1 MYRPKL
7 FDIDDAGEAQRIM
20 RDNGFAVLVTAVGG
34 GMTASHVPLHLS
46 DNGEFGLLWGHLAK
60 ANDQWRAFDGRT
72 EALAIFQG
80 PHTYISP
87 TWYETEKSVPTWN
100 YEAVHA
106 YGRPVVMDDP
116 EAVAARLASLTGQ
129 YEGEGA
135 DAWSPK
141 DLPAD
146 FVAAQLKGIVAFEM
160 RIERL
165 EGKRK
170 MSQNRKPE
178 DVKGAMDGLKATGR
192 ENDAEVAGIM
202 AAVNKDR
209 LAKD

>member
-1 MYRPKL
+1 MYRPKM
-7 FDIDDAGEAQRIM
+7 FDIDDTDDMQGIIRA
-20 RDNGFAVLVTAVGG
+20 NGFAVLVTAGAP
-34 GMTASHVPLHLS
+34 GMTASHVPLHLI
-46 DNGEFGLLWGHLAK
+46 DDGELGLLWGHLAK
-60 ANDQWRAFDGRT
+60 GNDHWRAFDGAA
-72 EALAIFQG
+72 EALAVFGG

-87 TWYETEKSVPTWN
+87 TWYATETSVPTWN

-106 YGRPVVMDDP
+106 YGRPRVMDDP

-129 YEGEGA
+129 YEGTDA
-135 DAWSPK
+135 RAWSPRN
-141 DLPAD
+141 LPAD

-178 DVKGAMDGLKATGR
+178 DVKGAIDGLKATGR
-192 ENDAEVAGIM
+192 PVDAEVAGIV
-202 AAVNKDR
+202 AKANKDR
-209 LAKD
+209 L